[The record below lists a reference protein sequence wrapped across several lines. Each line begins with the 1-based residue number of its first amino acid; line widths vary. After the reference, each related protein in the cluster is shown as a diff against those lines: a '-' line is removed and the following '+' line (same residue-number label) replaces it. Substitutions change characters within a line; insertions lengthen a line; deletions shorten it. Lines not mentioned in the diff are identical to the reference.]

1 MAESYEAVLFD
12 FDGVLVD
19 SEPIHFAC
27 WREVLHPLGICLEWE
42 HYHRHYIG
50 ISDRKMAEDLVT
62 RASRP
67 VTVEQI
73 YARYD
78 AKTELFRERIRRQ
91 LPFAPGVVEFVRS
104 LNGYRV
110 GVVSSSRGSE
120 VRPVLE
126 AGGLMDHLS
135 VTVFGEDVTRH
146 KPDPEPYWKAAALL
160 GIRHALVVEDS
171 EAGVASG
178 RAAGFDV
185 LRIPEPARTVELV
198 QVRLGMSSGC

>member
-12 FDGVLVD
+12 FDGVLAD
-19 SEPIHFAC
+19 SEPVHFAC
-27 WREVLHPLGICLEWE
+27 WREVLLPLGISLEWE
-42 HYHRHYIG
+42 RYHQHYIG
-50 ISDRKMAEDLVT
+50 ISDRKMAEDLVK
-62 RASRP
+62 RAKRP
-67 VTVEQI
+67 VTVEEI
-73 YARYD
+73 SARYD
-78 AKTELFRERIRRQ
+78 AKTELFREEIRRQ

-110 GVVSSSRGSE
+110 GVVSSSRSSE

-126 AGGLMDHLS
+126 AGGLWESLS

-146 KPDPEPYWKAAALL
+146 KPDPEPYRKAAAIL
-160 GIRHALVVEDS
+160 GVRRALVVEDS

-185 LRIPEPARTVELV
+185 LRIPDPARTVELV
-198 QVRLGMSSGC
+198 RRRLGMDG